1 MVKTINVDS
10 SLSKYFN
17 TIVGSGEPTCGI
29 IIGKTSKAKDYVVNL
44 IKCPTKD
51 AAFKLDD
58 QWIASHAL
66 NVSHMLPGGVT
77 VIGVFVVADTK
88 TVDAP
93 ALRKVVYSVYRRL
106 SQIKS
111 SYGLKL
117 TSEESLSYTALHV
130 DIASCRTLSCK
141 QYDVLDNGSG
151 SKPADWKYV
160 NSPTRWSTLKTEVG
174 FDKLFYV
181 DSLGGV
187 MEELKTSLS
196 EFRCDVTDGIVCI
209 DDVIRNNEDI
219 LDPEPSSGKGKKS
232 KNANLSKWGKT
243 FHCKLFLPLKGAE
256 DINEVEA
263 SSHKC
268 SVHLH
273 GTITGLA
280 YTTSK
285 TTVEEAVHQLKCDVI
300 QNLFHRYNLL
310 KQNLEDRK
318 TKLCST
324 MDIALPKRLLFTE
337 GESENFMFSEFL
349 FQNEPIADGVDRI
362 RETFSPDI
370 KEDLIH
376 SGAEKFP
383 ENLIQTIQDE
393 PEIEEVPEDLT
404 EAFVQLEPTK
414 TPDLPTHVPTN
425 PAHTTDYSETISEEE
440 NIEKPSFETESQSL
454 KDEASEVSL
463 LQSTKGFVAAGVA
476 VVVAFL
482 MSYLS
487 LRD

>member
-17 TIVGSGEPTCGI
+17 TIVETGKPTCGI
-29 IIGKTSKAKDYVVNL
+29 IIGKTSKTKDYVVNL

-58 QWIASHAL
+58 QWVASHAV

-88 TVDAP
+88 TVEAT

-130 DIASCRTLSCK
+130 DVSSGRTLSCK

-151 SKPADWKYV
+151 TKPADWKYV
-160 NSPTRWSTLKTEVG
+160 NSPTRWSTLKTEVC

-181 DSLGGV
+181 DSLTEV
-187 MEELKTSLS
+187 MKELKTSLS
-196 EFRCDVTDGIVCI
+196 EFSCDVTNGIVCI
-209 DDVIRNNEDI
+209 DDVIRNNEDV

-232 KNANLSKWGKT
+232 KNTNPSKWGKT
-243 FHCKLFLPLKGAE
+243 FHCKLYLPLKGDE

-285 TTVEEAVHQLKCDVI
+285 TTVEEAVHQLKCDII

-310 KQNLEDRK
+310 KQNLEDHK
-318 TKLCST
+318 TKLCPT

-337 GESENFMFSEFL
+337 GESENFLFSEFL
-349 FQNEPIADGVDRI
+349 FRNEPIAEGVDRI
-362 RETFSPDI
+362 RETFSPDV

-376 SGAEKFP
+376 SEAEKFP
-383 ENLIQTIQDE
+383 ENLIQSIQAE
-393 PEIEEVPEDLT
+393 PEIEETPEDLT
-404 EAFVQLEPTK
+404 EAFDQLEPTR
-414 TPDLPTHVPTN
+414 TTDLPTQETTQPTY
-425 PAHTTDYSETISEEE
+425 TTDDTTTTNEEE
-440 NIEKPSFETESQSL
+440 NVEKSSSQTGSQSP
-454 KDEASEVSL
+454 KDEAEVSL